1 MTVHIKDQFFT
12 KNPILLSRI
21 YFTDNKLLC
30 ISAFNSRTL
39 NISWKQQHHNGI
51 CWYIFMGLTRGVH

>member
-39 NISWKQQHHNGI
+39 NISWKQQSNGNTI
-51 CWYIFMGLTRGVH
+51 MVFAGIFLWG

>member
-39 NISWKQQHHNGI
+39 NISWKQQIKGNTIMVFAGI
-51 CWYIFMGLTRGVH
+51 FLWG